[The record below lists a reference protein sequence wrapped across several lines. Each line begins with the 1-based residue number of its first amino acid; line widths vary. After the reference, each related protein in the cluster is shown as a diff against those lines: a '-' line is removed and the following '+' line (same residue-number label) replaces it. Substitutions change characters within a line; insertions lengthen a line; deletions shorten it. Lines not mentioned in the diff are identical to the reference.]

1 MAPDRCERD
10 EPVGL
15 DVMVGRGV
23 GDVERIHLAARDREC
38 GVVAALVTE
47 HDLAIEL
54 EAFAGEGGAVGQAVD
69 RAARGPSPFLA
80 NVYRLGD
87 RLDLEMRPDG
97 PQRWRCAQSRD
108 VAELAEVVAR
118 ALLIGQLRERRSG

>member
-23 GDVERIHLAARDREC
+23 GDVERIHFAARDREC
-38 GVVAALVTE
+38 GVVAALVAE
-47 HDLAIEL
+47 HDLTIEL
-54 EAFAGEGGAVGQAVD
+54 ETFAGEGGAVGETVH
-69 RAARGPSPFLA
+69 RAACSPSPFLA
-80 NVYRLGD
+80 HMYRLGD

-97 PQRWRCAQSRD
+97 PQRWRCAQGRD
-108 VAELAEVVAR
+108 VAELAEIVAR
-118 ALLIGQLRERRSG
+118 A